1 VLDRNKGGPKEAI
14 VRDLGATYHSDS
26 GSLRRLAPDVLMECT
41 GAISVIRDCLGATGA
56 AGIVCLTG
64 VTELGKQVDLDIG
77 GLNRVLVLDNSTIF
91 GTVNANRLHYEMAA
105 EALARADKSWLER
118 LITRRVP
125 LERCNEALEHRKG
138 EIKVVIDFAP

>member
-1 VLDRNKGGPKEAI
+1 
-14 VRDLGATYHSDS
+14 
-26 GSLRRLAPDVLMECT
+26 
-41 GAISVIRDCLGATGA
+41 
-56 AGIVCLTG
+56 
-64 VTELGKQVDLDIG
+64 
-77 GLNRVLVLDNSTIF
+77 
-91 GTVNANRLHYEMAA
+91 MAA